1 MTSSPDDCDAT
12 HASSHNSILL
22 INNPAADRARVKR
35 EKEFE
40 ERRAR
45 DEKLFAKG
53 KLDKEV
59 MDRRRD
65 HDSAFLYPVMLYP
78 YYGAYGY
85 PMAMG
90 GGCAVVA
97 GGVMSGD
104 GGAGAG

>member
-1 MTSSPDDCDAT
+1 
-12 HASSHNSILL
+12 
-22 INNPAADRARVKR
+22 
-35 EKEFE
+35 
-40 ERRAR
+40 
-45 DEKLFAKG
+45 
-53 KLDKEV
+53 
-59 MDRRRD
+59 MDHRRD